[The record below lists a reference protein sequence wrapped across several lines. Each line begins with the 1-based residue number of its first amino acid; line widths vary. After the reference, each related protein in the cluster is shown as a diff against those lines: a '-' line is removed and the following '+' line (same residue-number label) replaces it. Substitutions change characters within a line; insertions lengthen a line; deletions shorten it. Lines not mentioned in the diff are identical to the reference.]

1 MTGPHREPILHV
13 SDRAI
18 ASIAAHLAA
27 TTPGVARLHPA
38 LVRAL
43 KRTATDALRQHIR
56 PTSTE
61 RSTADPGAVIVDA
74 PADADGPRVV
84 TVRIIA
90 TGEPPVLATATH
102 LQRRIRDE
110 LQRITGQDTDIRV
123 FVAALDPALPDQAPV
138 TDTTQISAVTIVP
151 AAVSN

>member
-1 MTGPHREPILHV
+1 MTGPHGEPVLQV
-13 SDRAI
+13 SDRAV

-43 KRTATDALRQHIR
+43 TLTATDALRQHVR

-61 RSTADPGAVIVDA
+61 RSTADPAAVVVDA
-74 PADADGPRVV
+74 PADAAGPRVV

-90 TGEPPVLATATH
+90 TGQPPVLATATH
-102 LQRRIRDE
+102 LQRHIRDE
-110 LQRITGQDTDIRV
+110 LQRITGQHAQIRV
-123 FVAALDPALPDQAPV
+123 FVAALDPALPEQAAV
-138 TDTTQISAVTIVP
+138 TNTTQSGP
-151 AAVSN
+151 

>member
-1 MTGPHREPILHV
+1 VTGPHRAPVLHV
-13 SDRAI
+13 SDRAV
-18 ASIAAHLAA
+18 AAIAAHLAG

-43 KRTATDALRQHIR
+43 TRAATEALRQHVR

-61 RSTADPGAVIVDA
+61 RGTADPGAVLVDA

-90 TGEPPVLATATH
+90 TGQPPVLATATH
-102 LQRRIRDE
+102 LQHHIRDE
-110 LQRITGQDTDIRV
+110 LQRITGQDTDVRIL
-123 FVAALDPALPDQAPV
+123 VAALDPDLHGQEAV
-138 TDTTQISAVTIVP
+138 TDTTHSVR
-151 AAVSN
+151 

>member
-1 MTGPHREPILHV
+1 MTGPPRGPVLHV
-13 SDRAI
+13 SDRAV
-18 ASIAAHLAA
+18 AAIAAHLAA

-43 KRTATDALRQHIR
+43 TRTATDVLPQHVR

-61 RSTADPGAVIVDA
+61 HSTADPGAVVIDV
-74 PADADGPRVV
+74 PAEADGPRVV

-90 TGEPPVLATATH
+90 SGQPPVLATATH

-110 LQRITGQDTDIRV
+110 LQRITGQHTDIRV
-123 FVAALDPALPDQAPV
+123 FVAALDPALPEQPSV
-138 TDTTQISAVTIVP
+138 TDTTQSVL
-151 AAVSN
+151 

>member
-1 MTGPHREPILHV
+1 MTGPHNEPVLHV

-27 TTPGVARLHPA
+27 ATPGVARLHPA

-43 KRTATDALRQHIR
+43 TRAATDALRQHVR

-61 RSTADPGAVIVDA
+61 RSTADPSAVIVEA
-74 PADADGPRVV
+74 PADVEGPRVV

-90 TGEPPVLATATH
+90 TGQPPVLATATH

-110 LQRITGQDTDIRV
+110 LQRITGQDHDIRV
-123 FVAALDPALPDQAPV
+123 FVAALDPDLPGQEAV
-138 TDTTQISAVTIVP
+138 TDTTQSER
-151 AAVSN
+151 